1 MWRFVDVLLYGGMLF
16 FFAGVL
22 AKIPVLIFFGLIL
35 AGTSLWLFYSS
46 GYPKASGN
54 NPINTFYDKG
64 NFGEFITFCEIQNLG
79 FNHVFTNLYIPGKD
93 DSTTEIDLVAIH
105 KTGIYVFEI
114 KNYSGWIFGDEYARN
129 WTASLNRKVKNQF
142 YNPIRQNFGHI
153 ESLKYF
159 LNNSNENS
167 YHSYIVFSIRS
178 ELKKINKKS
187 SDDIIC
193 LTKQDLL
200 RQTVKQHLDTRKVI
214 YSEIEISNIRQ
225 ILNSQCRQ
233 SKSMKAKHIENVKR
247 KIKE

>member
-1 MWRFVDVLLYGGMLF
+1 MWRFVDDLLYGGMLF

-54 NPINTFYDKG
+54 NPINTFYDK
-64 NFGEFITFCEIQNLG
+64 
-79 FNHVFTNLYIPGKD
+79 GKD

-159 LNNSNENS
+159 LNNPNENS
-167 YHSYIVFSIRS
+167 YHSYIVFSIRT

-187 SDDIIC
+187 SDNVIC
-193 LTKQDLL
+193 LTKQDLVK
-200 RQTVKQHLDTRKVI
+200 QTVKRHLEERDAVLNEKEIINIERMLRNQCKQPNSVRK
-214 YSEIEISNIRQ
+214 E
-225 ILNSQCRQ
+225 
-233 SKSMKAKHIENVKR
+233 HIENIRR
-247 KIKE
+247 KNSK